1 MFQNVLTELRQ
12 FAGRL
17 PSSVLIVGKVSS
29 EQRAAMTPIFS
40 LVTQGRFLDRL
51 YYRLNVMTL
60 NVNDDVAWPIPRA
73 VTKKQFIGPA
83 R

>member
-1 MFQNVLTELRQ
+1 
-12 FAGRL
+12 
-17 PSSVLIVGKVSS
+17 
-29 EQRAAMTPIFS
+29 
-40 LVTQGRFLDRL
+40 VTQGRFLDRL